1 MRMKNK
7 MMFILVCIV
16 LLLFVA
22 SVTTGVVAE
31 AQEKKLTFVVA
42 LNAGM
47 IPFFVPGRI
56 GAMDAGEK
64 FGVNV
69 EWIGPPTPD
78 VNKLINLLESVIIRK
93 VDGIVIQAPNWESM
107 ESTVE
112 KIKAAG
118 IPVVAM
124 NNDLGPLTYVGQD
137 HVNAGETIGKELIKA
152 LSGEGDWAEYHK
164 LPKRKPEGKIVFYI
178 DVPGQVTLEARMQG
192 YKKATKD
199 YPDIEFV
206 SVFDVT
212 TRGSAAAKRVVED
225 GMTRYPDLAA
235 HASTVGMGTAM
246 AGQVVKEKGLVPDVV
261 VVGWDLL
268 DLTLELIKEGV
279 IAATVGQDPYMQGF
293 ESVRVLYEH
302 VALGKPLPDKV
313 DTGAE
318 IVTIKN
324 VVEVIAREKE
334 SLKK

>member
-7 MMFILVCIV
+7 KILILVCSVVI
-16 LLLFVA
+16 LFGLSILMSVA
-22 SVTTGVVAE
+22 AE

-47 IPFFVPGRI
+47 IPFWVPGRT

-78 VNKLINLLESVIIRK
+78 VNALISLLENVITRK
-93 VDGIVIQAPNWESM
+93 VDGIVIQAPNYESM
-107 ESTVE
+107 ASTIE
-112 KIKAAG
+112 KIQAAG
-118 IPVVAM
+118 IPVIAV
-124 NNDLGPLTYVGQD
+124 NNPLGPLTYVGQD
-137 HVNAGETIGKELIKA
+137 HVTAGETIGKELIKA
-152 LSGEGDWAEYHK
+152 LSGEGDWAEYWK
-164 LPKRKPEGKIVFYI
+164 LPKREPAGKVVFYI

-192 YKKATKD
+192 YKNATKD
-199 YPDIEFV
+199 YPAIQFV
-206 SVFDVT
+206 NVFDVT

-225 GMTRYPDLAA
+225 AMTGIPDLAA

-246 AGQVVKEKGLVPDVV
+246 AGQVVKEKGLVPKVV

-268 DLTLELIKEGV
+268 TQTLELIKEGA
-279 IAATVGQDPYMQGF
+279 IAATIGQDPYMQGF
-293 ESVRVLYEH
+293 ESVRVLYEY
-302 VALGKPLPDKV
+302 VALGKPLPANV
-313 DTGAE
+313 DSGSE

-324 VVEVIAREKE
+324 VDVVIAREA
-334 SLKK
+334 KK